1 VQKTV
6 GRSGFSDG
14 FWVDGAGEKVKKSE
28 GKELRG
34 FKGI

>member
-1 VQKTV
+1 MDFGLMGPWERVK
-6 GRSGFSDG
+6 
-14 FWVDGAGEKVKKSE
+14 KKSE